1 MLFGDYDSGV
11 NCVLWVLAPL
21 LHQGLDFSGVQLL
34 ELIYSAAAVA
44 GHK

>member
-11 NCVLWVLAPL
+11 NCVLWVLALL
-21 LHQGLDFSGVQLL
+21 LHWGLGFSGVQLL
-34 ELIYSAAAVA
+34 ELIYGATAVA